1 MANHKSALKR
11 IKTNESSRLR
21 NRWHR
26 GRMRTAIN
34 NFRVA
39 LGGDDAAAAQAALQ
53 AAVRQIGITGSRGV
67 LHSNTVQRYTS
78 RLTLAY
84 NRKFNAPAA

>member
-26 GRMRTAIN
+26 GRMRTAIAD
-34 NFRVA
+34 FRTT
-39 LGGDDAAAAQAALQ
+39 LEGEDAAASLSALT

-84 NRKFNAPAA
+84 NRKFNAPSA